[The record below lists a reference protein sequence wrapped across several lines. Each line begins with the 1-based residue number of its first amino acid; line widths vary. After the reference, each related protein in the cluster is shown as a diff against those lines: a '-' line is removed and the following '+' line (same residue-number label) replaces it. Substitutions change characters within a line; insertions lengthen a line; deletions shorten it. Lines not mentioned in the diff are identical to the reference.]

1 MRAFLTGAS
10 GFVGRWLRS
19 HLEERGDEVSALAEG
34 VDLRDAAAVRD
45 AVVGAR
51 PDVVYHLAALTHV
64 GQSWDRPDETVEVN
78 VLGTL
83 HLLEAARAASPPPRV
98 LLVSSAEV
106 YGSGQGA
113 ALDEQSEL
121 APVTPYAASKIAAEY
136 LGVQEFLGRG
146 LSVVRARPFNHIGPG
161 QADTF
166 AVAALARR
174 VVAAER
180 TGGEVRVGNLEA
192 MRDFTDVRDVVRAY
206 RLLAEVG
213 EAGAVYNVCSGV
225 AVRIGEVLERLARLA
240 RTSVEVVE
248 DPSLFRPVDVPVLR
262 GDARKVRAAT
272 GWAPEIALDTTL
284 SDVLDHWRVR
294 DG

>member
-225 AVRIGEVLERLARLA
+225 AVRIGEVLARLARLA